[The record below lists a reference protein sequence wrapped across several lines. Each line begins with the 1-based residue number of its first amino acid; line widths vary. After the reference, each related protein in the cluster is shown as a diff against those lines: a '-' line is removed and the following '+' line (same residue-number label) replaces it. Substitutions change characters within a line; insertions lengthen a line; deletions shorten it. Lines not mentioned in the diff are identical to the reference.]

1 MRMDNI
7 EMLQDTLRILKQG
20 SYKVNGRTVGLKL
33 PKKAMET
40 IHVLLPEDVQ
50 DICSRTD
57 LKKPML

>member
-1 MRMDNI
+1 MEMRT
-7 EMLQDTLRILKQG
+7 EHLTPQG
-20 SYKVNGRTVGLKL
+20 MAIYEAGIRE